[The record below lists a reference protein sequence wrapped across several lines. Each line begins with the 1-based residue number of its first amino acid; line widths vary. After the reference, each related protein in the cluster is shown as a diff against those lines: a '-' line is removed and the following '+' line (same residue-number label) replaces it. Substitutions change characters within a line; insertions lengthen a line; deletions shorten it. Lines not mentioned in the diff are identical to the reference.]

1 MTLSQRQAV
10 CDNLGG
16 TVAADHGEFTDF
28 QSLTP
33 PSNHSRPSYRLS
45 SERFWSQS
53 RSLWLEFPQNEIAEI
68 ADMPLN
74 WCFLN
79 EWIQEAPR
87 MSHRSSLAI
96 LLAVFVGSLM
106 MQATEPPQKG
116 YPLPEDVVIPEPT
129 HEDRLVPL
137 PRPGV
142 PMQQHLKELIPAGDL
157 IGAGVHE
164 VIQARG
170 SVLDKFPT
178 EEQLG
183 LAPKSRGPGNPAL
196 ANPASATEADFD
208 LAPES
213 SHLMSSHLMDRL
225 ATESISSGSQR
236 AMVAEQLLKSARLL
250 ENLGGHADYQRKLI
264 DQLRVEARN
273 LLSE

>member
-1 MTLSQRQAV
+1 
-10 CDNLGG
+10 
-16 TVAADHGEFTDF
+16 
-28 QSLTP
+28 
-33 PSNHSRPSYRLS
+33 
-45 SERFWSQS
+45 
-53 RSLWLEFPQNEIAEI
+53 
-68 ADMPLN
+68 
-74 WCFLN
+74 
-79 EWIQEAPR
+79 

-129 HEDRLVPL
+129 NEDRLVPL

-142 PMQQHLKELIPAGDL
+142 PMQQHLRELIPAGDL

-183 LAPKSRGPGNPAL
+183 LAPESPGPGKPSSGT
-196 ANPASATEADFD
+196 PGSATEADFD
-208 LAPES
+208 LAPKS
-213 SHLMSSHLMDRL
+213 SHLIDPL
-225 ATESISSGSQR
+225 AAESISSGSQR